1 MALQLSRRQGYRGN
15 DLLGDFMK
23 GKIIGVTGGGT
34 LYGIL
39 VQGDEG
45 LFNIPVE
52 HRYFWNI
59 IEDKGDIVG
68 KEIEYK
74 DNTIF
79 FLEDMDG

>member
-1 MALQLSRRQGYRGN
+1 
-15 DLLGDFMK
+15 MK

-39 VQGDEG
+39 VQGDKG

-59 IEDKGDIVG
+59 IENEGDIVG
-68 KEIEYK
+68 KKIEYK
-74 DNTIF
+74 DDKIF
-79 FLEDMDG
+79 FLEDAE

>member
-1 MALQLSRRQGYRGN
+1 MR
-15 DLLGDFMK
+15 

-39 VQGDEG
+39 VQGDGG

-68 KEIEYK
+68 KEIEYE

-79 FLEDMDG
+79 FLEDME

>member
-15 DLLGDFMK
+15 DLLGVSMK

-39 VQGDEG
+39 IHGEEG

-52 HRYFWNI
+52 HRYFWRI
-59 IEDKGDIVG
+59 IEEKGNIVG
-68 KEIEYK
+68 KEIEYE

-79 FLEDMDG
+79 FLEDMK